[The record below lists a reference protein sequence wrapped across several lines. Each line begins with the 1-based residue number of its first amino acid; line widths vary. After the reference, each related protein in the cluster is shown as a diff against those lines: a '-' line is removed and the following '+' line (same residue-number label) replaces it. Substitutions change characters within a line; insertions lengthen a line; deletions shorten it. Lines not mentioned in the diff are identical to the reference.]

1 MNLHTTLPE
10 KKFRKNI
17 ETSVCCWKNFVKTLK
32 SSIIYSF
39 FARNFV
45 KTYLRSGWNL
55 LKTFY
60 WFLSL
65 RFVCFAFCRK
75 NSWNCLFVPLIIRFI
90 ILATISW
97 NNRIH
102 RIFCTPYVPI
112 KNFVKMI
119 LLFIMNDYFHS
130 LRHSAF
136 DVKIFVP
143 QFFQKKKKMVET
155 KNRIC
160 HTFYFRG
167 YFERWR

>member
-10 KKFRKNI
+10 K
-17 ETSVCCWKNFVKTLK
+17 NFVKTLK
-32 SSIIYSF
+32 LLCSAAKI
-39 FARNFV
+39 FV
-45 KTYLRSGWNL
+45 KPLKSTIFIHFLPKISWKNIR

-136 DVKIFVP
+136 DVNMCVP
-143 QFFQKKKKMVET
+143 QFCQKKKK
-155 KNRIC
+155 
-160 HTFYFRG
+160 
-167 YFERWR
+167 W

>member
-10 KKFRKNI
+10 K
-17 ETSVCCWKNFVKTLK
+17 NFVKTLK
-32 SSIIYSF
+32 LLCSAAKIFVKPLKSTIYSF

-119 LLFIMNDYFHS
+119 LLFIMNDYFHN

-136 DVKIFVP
+136 WRKYVCASILS
-143 QFFQKKKKMVET
+143 KKKKNGRNKEP
-155 KNRIC
+155 NLP
-160 HTFYFRG
+160 YFL
-167 YFERWR
+167 F

>member
-10 KKFRKNI
+10 K
-17 ETSVCCWKNFVKTLK
+17 NFVKTLK
-32 SSIIYSF
+32 LLCSAAKIFVKPLKSTIYSF

-136 DVKIFVP
+136 DVNMCVP
-143 QFFQKKKKMVET
+143 QFCQKKKNGRNKEP
-155 KNRIC
+155 NLP
-160 HTFYFRG
+160 YFL
-167 YFERWR
+167 F